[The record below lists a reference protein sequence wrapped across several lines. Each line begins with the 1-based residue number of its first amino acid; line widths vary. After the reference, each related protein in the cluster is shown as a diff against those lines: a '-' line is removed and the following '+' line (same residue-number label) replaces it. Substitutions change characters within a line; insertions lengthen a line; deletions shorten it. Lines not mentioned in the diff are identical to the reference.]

1 MSIKLCQFCALLAH
15 RYPRPDV
22 IIERGRVRSCEV
34 GVAGLRQGSD
44 KVHCFFS
51 VLQHHEIHKLSKM
64 QLLLQ
69 KVVVVILLSCVG
81 ESPLRVQG
89 QSMFFL
95 LHNVIR

>member
-1 MSIKLCQFCALLAH
+1 MSIKLCQFCALLAY
-15 RYPRPDV
+15 RYPRSDV

-44 KVHCFFS
+44 KVHCCFFHFAAS
-51 VLQHHEIHKLSKM
+51 QIHKLGKM

-89 QSMFFL
+89 QSMFFPCTMS
-95 LHNVIR
+95 

>member
-1 MSIKLCQFCALLAH
+1 MSIKLCQFCALLAY
-15 RYPRPDV
+15 RYPRSDV
-22 IIERGRVRSCEV
+22 IIERGRVCSCEV
-34 GVAGLRQGSD
+34 GVAGLRQGLTRFT
-44 KVHCFFS
+44 VVFS

-89 QSMFFL
+89 QSMFFPCTMS
-95 LHNVIR
+95 